1 MVSESQIIQDL
12 RSIVGIKNVIDEFED
27 LLVYEQDGS
36 SDAALP
42 NCVVLPESTEE
53 VSAVMRYA
61 KNNDIPIIARGAGTG
76 LSGGAVTEHGGISL
90 VLTRMNKIIEID
102 LENQIAT
109 VEPGVVNLEL
119 SQKVKENGLFY
130 APDPASQRACTLGGN
145 IAENS
150 GGPHCLAYGVTT
162 NHVLGMEVVLSDG
175 TINFV
180 GSRSRDYIGY
190 DLRGIIIGSE
200 GTLAVVTKIIVKL
213 MRIPEAVKTL
223 LIMFDDETKATDVVS
238 KIISTGIVPSALEMM
253 DRTCV
258 RAADEAFNLGYPQDI
273 DAVLIIEVDGL
284 IEEVDEDIGLIVNL
298 CKLYDPLE
306 ILTAETENDRDK
318 LWMAR
323 KSVIGALGRIA
334 PNYLLMDGTV
344 PRTKIGEA
352 INKTRELSQNYGLT
366 VANVFH
372 AGDGNLHPCIL
383 FDARKEGDLEK
394 ALGIGG
400 EILKES
406 VKLGGVLTGEHGVG
420 MEKRE
425 FMSLMFDEIDLDNM
439 EKLQFAFGSFG
450 NLNPGKIFPSNRK
463 NEHPIY
469 DHASFGTTDFG
480 VIV

>member
-1 MVSESQIIQDL
+1 MPESVLVKFNGELLPGITLRDLVNAIPLFAIKKGLLTVEKENKKNIFNGKIMEIEGLPNLKLEQAFELTDATAERSCAGSTILLSQETVQEYL
-12 RSIVGIKNVIDEFED
+12 RSNICLLEKMIESNYEDSKSISRRIKDMKNWLKKPSLIQPD
-27 LLVYEQDGS
+27 LNAQYE
-36 SDAALP
+36 
-42 NCVVLPESTEE
+42 E
-53 VSAVMRYA
+53 
-61 KNNDIPIIARGAGTG
+61 
-76 LSGGAVTEHGGISL
+76 
-90 VLTRMNKIIEID
+90 IIEID

-273 DAVLIIEVDGL
+273 DAVLIIEVDG
-284 IEEVDEDIGLIVNL
+284 
-298 CKLYDPLE
+298 
-306 ILTAETENDRDK
+306 
-318 LWMAR
+318 
-323 KSVIGALGRIA
+323 
-334 PNYLLMDGTV
+334 
-344 PRTKIGEA
+344 
-352 INKTRELSQNYGLT
+352 
-366 VANVFH
+366 
-372 AGDGNLHPCIL
+372 
-383 FDARKEGDLEK
+383 
-394 ALGIGG
+394 
-400 EILKES
+400 
-406 VKLGGVLTGEHGVG
+406 
-420 MEKRE
+420 
-425 FMSLMFDEIDLDNM
+425 
-439 EKLQFAFGSFG
+439 
-450 NLNPGKIFPSNRK
+450 
-463 NEHPIY
+463 
-469 DHASFGTTDFG
+469 
-480 VIV
+480 